1 MSASAHFVLFVSENS
16 CGGCCVNCCAEGNP
30 CTRKGCCKVSFR
42 LFPIDQKNTGGDAEY
57 IGVILKKPKS
67 AMVEIFTDAEAFD
80 VTFPDDATNDEKA
93 IMAGTAVFINANFFE
108 GDSGGDG
115 AAV

>member
-1 MSASAHFVLFVSENS
+1 
-16 CGGCCVNCCAEGNP
+16 
-30 CTRKGCCKVSFR
+30 VSFR